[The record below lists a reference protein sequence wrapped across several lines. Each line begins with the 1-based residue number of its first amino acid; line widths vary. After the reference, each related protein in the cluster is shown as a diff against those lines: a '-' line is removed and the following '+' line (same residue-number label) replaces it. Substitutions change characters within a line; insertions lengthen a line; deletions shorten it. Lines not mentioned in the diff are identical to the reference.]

1 MNKYTLKSEESLIY
15 ISENLKNTNTL
26 SRFVLETTLFSKGE
40 FFTYLKND
48 LLEKKLYEFSNGGVG
63 SRNKDIYINLVHQ
76 ELISSNGG
84 CCFFDCIDQDYNP
97 SSPPNLTNKI
107 EIHYQNA
114 FYSERMIWKAILSGK
129 GTIFKRL

>member
-1 MNKYTLKSEESLIY
+1 MAKVSKSLI
-15 ISENLKNTNTL
+15 SSGCSL